1 MTKTLV
7 SVCCVTYNHVD
18 YIKEALDSF
27 LMQKTDF
34 PFEICLGEDES
45 NDGTRAICLEYAEK
59 YPDKIRLFLR
69 TRKDV
74 IYINGRATGRYNF
87 IETLKEC
94 QGKYIALCEGDDYWT
109 DPYKLQKQVDLFRE
123 KPSISGCVS
132 SGYIQNRSK
141 LHKRY
146 YDYKYKQTIKIN
158 DLLFG
163 NPFLTSTSIYKK
175 EILLNNTKL
184 FKVVI
189 AADYAMHLVA
199 AKNGGIGF
207 LSEPMAVYRIHN
219 NSYWSSRN
227 KIDMLKGSIKN
238 CKQLINHVLIEQT
251 YKKKT
256 HKYFIHLH
264 NQLFKELLNHH
275 KFVESIY
282 ILIKLFLIQSIDLNL
297 IRKTKDRIF
306 AIFQKIFITGVN
318 RLIF

>member
-1 MTKTLV
+1 MKTIKL
-7 SVCCVTYNHVD
+7 SD
-18 YIKEALDSF
+18 YKGNVAKDFVAEIRQNQYGAVLADPPWRFQNRTGKMAPEHKRLSRYPTLSLDEIKEI
-27 LMQKTDF
+27 
-34 PFEICLGEDES
+34 P
-45 NDGTRAICLEYAEK
+45 
-59 YPDKIRLFLR
+59 
-69 TRKDV
+69 V
-74 IYINGRATGRYNF
+74 
-87 IETLKEC
+87 
-94 QGKYIALCEGDDYWT
+94 
-109 DPYKLQKQVDLFRE
+109 
-123 KPSISGCVS
+123 
-132 SGYIQNRSK
+132 
-141 LHKRY
+141 
-146 YDYKYKQTIKIN
+146 
-158 DLLFG
+158 
-163 NPFLTSTSIYKK
+163 
-175 EILLNNTKL
+175 
-184 FKVVI
+184 
-189 AADYAMHLVA
+189 HLVA